1 MSEIVKKFDLSEMS
15 QMVSEQTDVYN
26 NLVQQVL
33 TSFFDILAQGVA
45 LKEYGEVHGLG
56 SFRIVKLKPES
67 GIDPQGNAYSVGE
80 RVKVEFN
87 PFEPFRE
94 KVEATTG
101 LKCIL

>member
-1 MSEIVKKFDLSEMS
+1 MSIVKNFDLSEME

-26 NLVQQVL
+26 NLVHQVL

-45 LKEYGEVHGLG
+45 LKEYGEVEGLG
-56 SFRIVKLKPES
+56 SFRIVTLKPTS
-67 GIDPQGNAYSVGE
+67 GIDPQGDPFSVGD
-80 RVKVEFN
+80 RVTIEFN

-101 LKCIL
+101 LKCIR